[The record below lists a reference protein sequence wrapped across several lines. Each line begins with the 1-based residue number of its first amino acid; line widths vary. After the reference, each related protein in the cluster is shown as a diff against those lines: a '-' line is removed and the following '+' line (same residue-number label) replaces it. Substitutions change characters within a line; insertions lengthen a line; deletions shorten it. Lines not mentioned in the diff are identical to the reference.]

1 MQSNKVGGGG
11 VLGNRLQKPASPD
24 NLSTFDGGVASQIL
38 STKQPLI
45 ERKDIARSIYL
56 EKELK

>member
-24 NLSTFDGGVASQIL
+24 NLSTFDGGVASQII